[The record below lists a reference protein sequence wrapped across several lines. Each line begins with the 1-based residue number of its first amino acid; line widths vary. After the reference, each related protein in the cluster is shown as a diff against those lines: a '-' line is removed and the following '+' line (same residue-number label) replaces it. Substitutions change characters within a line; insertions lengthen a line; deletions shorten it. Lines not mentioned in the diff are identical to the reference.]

1 MKILITGGAGF
12 QGTHLVDK
20 LHSLGH
26 EVAVLNTPTPQAFEN
41 QKYLAG
47 KAAIIWGSIT
57 DPEVTTKAMRGKDV
71 VFNLGA
77 RINVDESIQDPYGT
91 MDVNVR
97 GTMNVLEAARKF
109 GTRVIH
115 TSTCEVYGKPETV
128 PIKENAELR
137 PHSPYA
143 ATKAAADRLC
153 YAYFQTYKV
162 PVTILRFFNVYGERQ
177 KEANFGAVIPIFV
190 GRAMRGEPIK
200 VFGTGMQT
208 RDYIHINDVTSG
220 YEAVLNHPEL
230 AGEVVNFGTGKG
242 VTIKHIA
249 EQVAKNFGAT
259 VQYVEAR
266 PGEASEMIADSTKA
280 KQLFGWEPKVSFDQG
295 LEQYIAWRKNTAT
308 TPTITVETAN
318 LTMPPMA

>member
-1 MKILITGGAGF
+1 MKILVTGGAGF
-12 QGTHLVDK
+12 QGTHLVDA
-20 LHSLGH
+20 LSALGH
-26 EVAVLNTPTPQAFEN
+26 EVAVLNTPTPQAFLN
-41 QKYLAG
+41 QKYLKG

-57 DPEVTTKAMRGKDV
+57 DPEIVTKAMRGKDV

-91 MDVNVR
+91 LEVNVR
-97 GTMNVLEAARKF
+97 GMMNVLEAARKV

-115 TSTCEVYGKPETV
+115 TSTCEVYGKPESV

-143 ATKAAADRLC
+143 ATKAAGDRLC
-153 YAYFQTYKV
+153 YAYFQTYKL

-177 KEANFGAVIPIFV
+177 KESNFGAVIPIFV

-208 RDYIHINDVTSG
+208 RDYIHISDVTAG
-220 YEAVLNHPEL
+220 YVAVLNHPEL
-230 AGEVVNFGTGKG
+230 AGEVVNFGTGAG
-242 VTIKHIA
+242 VSIKDIA
-249 EQVAKNFGAT
+249 ERVAQAFGAK

-266 PGEASEMIADSTKA
+266 PGEASEMIADSSKA
-280 KQLFGWEPKVSFDQG
+280 KRLFGWEAKKKFNQG
-295 LEQYIAWRKNTAT
+295 LDEYIVWRKSLAT
-308 TPTITVETAN
+308 SAPITIEAAN
-318 LTMPPMA
+318 FTMPK